1 MEEGLLFIEQ
11 TLQHLL
17 PGISESDFNENYWK
31 PSQQAIEFV
40 IVQSQQEEIELI
52 ITILD
57 NLLVGCVPKNYC
69 CYLLLCVYNK
79 LHAIIY
85 IYL

>member
-1 MEEGLLFIEQ
+1 MEEGLLLIEQ

-52 ITILD
+52 ITIF
-57 NLLVGCVPKNYC
+57 GQSFHASW
-69 CYLLLCVYNK
+69 LCS
-79 LHAIIY
+79 
-85 IYL
+85 